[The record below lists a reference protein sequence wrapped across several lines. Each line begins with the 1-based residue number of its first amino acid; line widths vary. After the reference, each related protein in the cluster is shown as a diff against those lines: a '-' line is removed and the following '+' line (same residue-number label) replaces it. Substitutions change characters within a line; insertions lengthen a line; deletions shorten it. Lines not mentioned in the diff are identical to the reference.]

1 MAVQINII
9 EVSPIGEEALQVAVV
24 EGINLLGQQF
34 ITLTDTPSTYGFAQ
48 SLVKMNATG
57 DGLDY
62 IVSGAA
68 ITIDNTSIRFDVD
81 ILPVATT
88 TTPASIIPIST
99 NGVIE
104 SISFE
109 DAVGDIVSLQTFT
122 SLTDTPSSYTSP
134 FELVKI
140 NAAGDGLDYISA
152 GDGVVID
159 NTSIRLAPAGD
170 GIIVDGTGINL
181 APAGDG
187 VVIDNTSIRLA
198 PAGDGIIVDGTG
210 INLAPAGDG
219 MSINNTSIRMNLDNL
234 TPSSGIFSDTIIAT
248 SSNGA
253 HRSVILEDVINSYTN
268 FLNLSDTPATF
279 GSAHSLVKMNPAGD
293 GLNYTV
299 AGDGMVID
307 NASIRMDLTNL
318 TPSTSTNTSIVAIS
332 TAGVNN
338 SVVLEDVIKKYTD
351 VIDTYTEPLG
361 NKNVYMR
368 RSMVK
373 SPDPSVIFP
382 PASGITG
389 DYGSNV
395 EIVWGLWSGN
405 GTQNVVIS
413 DTSGLSWASNTVELR
428 YDIENTSLFTQDN
441 ETVYIVDQSG
451 VNHWLK
457 VADTSSLTSTLT
469 VNTLAVQVDFG
480 IFAELGITSIL
491 QMGLQDIVGVFGEKN
506 AEDVNGTI
514 KTQHEAKRT
523 WNTTT
528 NLTGVVYMN
537 DTAGDIEVHMSFRV
551 SSGSVMLVYIDSI
564 LFSEIGATAST
575 VDLISVS
582 ESFTVGRGSTYQ
594 FVKDDAGGNI
604 NTINWME
611 YR

>member
-24 EGINLLGQQF
+24 EGINLFGQQF
-34 ITLTDTPSTYGFAQ
+34 ITLTDTPTTYGSAQ

-62 IVSGAA
+62 VVSGAA

-81 ILPVATT
+81 SLTVTATT
-88 TTPASIIPIST
+88 TPTSIIPIST

-109 DAVGDIVSLQTFT
+109 DAVNDIVSLQTFT

-134 FELVKI
+134 FDLVKI

-187 VVIDNTSIRLA
+187 MSIKNSAIRMDLSNLTFSPAISTNT
-198 PAGDGIIVDGTG
+198 IIVTSTSGTH
-210 INLAPAGDG
+210 N
-219 MSINNTSIRMNLDNL
+219 
-234 TPSSGIFSDTIIAT
+234 
-248 SSNGA
+248 
-253 HRSVILEDVINSYTN
+253 SVNLEDTINSYTN

-279 GSAHSLVKMNPAGD
+279 GSAHSLVKVNSTSD
-293 GLNYTV
+293 GLEYV
-299 AGDGMVID
+299 YAGAGMAIG
-307 NASIRMDLTNL
+307 NTSIRMDLTNL
-318 TPSTSTNTSIVAIS
+318 TTSTSTDTSIVAIS
-332 TAGVNN
+332 TGGVHR

-351 VIDTYTEPLG
+351 AIDIYTEPLG

-368 RSMVK
+368 TSMVK
-373 SPDPSVIFP
+373 SPDAAITFP
-382 PASGITG
+382 PTSGSTG
-389 DYGSNV
+389 DYGSDE
-395 EIVWGLWSGN
+395 EIVWGLWSGSV
-405 GTQNVVIS
+405 GAQDVIIT
-413 DTSGLSWASNTVELR
+413 DGSGLSWGANDVELI
-428 YDIENTSLFTQDN
+428 YDIENTSLFNQGD

-451 VNHWLK
+451 VKHWLK

-469 VNTLAVQVDFG
+469 LNTLAVQVNFS
-480 IFAELGITSIL
+480 IFVELGITSIL
-491 QMGLQDIVGVFGEKN
+491 QMGLQDVVGVFGEKN
-506 AEDVNGTI
+506 AEDVNGII
-514 KTQHEAKRT
+514 KTQQESKRT
-523 WNTTT
+523 WNTTS

-537 DTAGDIEVHMSFRV
+537 DTAGDIKVHMSFRS
-551 SSGSVMLVYIDSI
+551 SSGSVMLVYIDSV
-564 LFSEIGATAST
+564 LFSEIGATSSLT
-575 VDLISVS
+575 NLVSVS
-582 ESFTVGRGSTYQ
+582 DSFTVNRGSTYQ
-594 FVKDDAGGNI
+594 FVKDDIGGNI